1 MGDINL
7 HSPDTIERDRHFAKV
22 KQQLHEQFKDIDKN
36 RDGLITK
43 QELMDYLMHLTKNQN
58 VSSTEE
64 NDNDLRARFDEVVS
78 ALFER
83 MDANEDQTVD
93 KTEFVEQYY

>member
-1 MGDINL
+1 
-7 HSPDTIERDRHFAKV
+7 
-22 KQQLHEQFKDIDKN
+22 
-36 RDGLITK
+36 
-43 QELMDYLMHLTKNQN
+43 MDYLMHLTKNQN
-58 VSSTEE
+58 VSSSEE